1 MCRVEICVF
10 FTLHEPRGLVV
21 PGASTASVAAAA
33 LRLGLMTMTGRW
45 SRWLAGCL
53 FNGLVAMLWLPS
65 VPRWQ
70 IAGEGNTVKHQAHGH
85 HSSRGCVFVAKASP
99 PSAVLLLLLCITR
112 GLDGVAT
119 RKDATKEIYSCVVW

>member
-33 LRLGLMTMTGRW
+33 LRLGLMTMTGAVELVAG
-45 SRWLAGCL
+45 WLAACL
-53 FNGLVAMLWLPS
+53 MVWWQCSGYRPS
-65 VPRWQ
+65 PRWE
-70 IAGEGNTVKHQAHGH
+70 IAGEGNAVKHQTHGH

-99 PSAVLLLLLCITR
+99 SALHYE
-112 GLDGVAT
+112 GLGWGS
-119 RKDATKEIYSCVVW
+119 DAERCH